1 MASTSRAKATRGHLA
16 MNLNHEAYTSA
27 RNIFKSR
34 KQADEFAGRLVEV
47 CSQAEG
53 KDFLI
58 VHNPGGWGRARME
71 TCLEWEK
78 GLVNGIAS
86 VIGEMGYSFIITQ
99 YFRSGFGCKEEVT
112 DLLEQLRFFSHKAGK
127 MAAWLKFVIGHTDD
141 ITIILMGVSQGAA
154 FGNAVMQRLDE
165 GDSVYSIELGFP
177 FAYKTRRRTSKRMLA
192 VDNNGDQPDKMVEG
206 SLWDG
211 MAVFAA
217 APFKWLGHR
226 LRGEKVS
233 LSHCV
238 NPPGHEYHWG
248 NPSIQSRIRGFLKA
262 NFAVR

>member
-1 MASTSRAKATRGHLA
+1 MSPASIYKATRGDIT
-16 MNLNHEAYTSA
+16 MNLKHEAYTFT
-27 RNIFKSR
+27 RDIFKGR
-34 KQADEFAGRLVEV
+34 KQADEFVGRLVEV

-86 VIGEMGYSFIITQ
+86 VIGEMGYSFLITQ
-99 YFRSGFGCKEEVT
+99 YFRSGFGCKEEAI
-112 DLLEQLRFFSHKAGK
+112 DLLEQLRFFSDKAGK
-127 MAAWLKFVIGHTDD
+127 MAAWLKFIIRHTDNL
-141 ITIILMGVSQGAA
+141 TIILMGVSQGAA

-165 GDSVYSIELGFP
+165 GDPVYSIELGFP
-177 FAYKTRRRTSKRMLA
+177 FAYKTRRRTKKGILA
-192 VDNNGDQPDKMVEG
+192 VDSNGEQPDKLVEG

-211 MAVFAA
+211 MAIFAA

-238 NPPGHEYHWG
+238 NTPGHEYDWS
-248 NPSIQSRIRGFLKA
+248 NPFIQSRIRGFLEA

>member
-1 MASTSRAKATRGHLA
+1 MSPTSRAKATRGDIT
-16 MNLNHEAYTSA
+16 MNLKDEAYTFA
-27 RNIFKSR
+27 RDTFKGR
-34 KQADEFAGRLVEV
+34 KQAEEFAGRLVEV
-47 CSQAEG
+47 CSRVEG
-53 KDFLI
+53 KGFLI
-58 VHNPGGWGRARME
+58 VHNPGGWGRAWME
-71 TCLEWEK
+71 NCLEWEK

-86 VIGEMGYSFIITQ
+86 VIGEMGYNFFITQ
-99 YFRSGFGCKEEVT
+99 YFRSGFGCKEEAI

-127 MAAWLKFVIGHTDD
+127 MASWLRFIVAHVENVNVI
-141 ITIILMGVSQGAA
+141 LVGVSQGAA
-154 FGNAVMQRLDE
+154 FGNAVMQRLGE
-165 GDSVYSIELGFP
+165 GDPVYSIELGFP
-177 FAYKTRRRTSKRMLA
+177 FAYKTRRRTNKRTLA
-192 VDNNGDQPDKMVEG
+192 IDSNGEQPDKMVEG

-217 APFKWLGHR
+217 APFKWVGHR

-248 NPSIQSRIRGFLKA
+248 NPFIQSRIRGFLKA